1 MVSEGQV
8 IKGKVDCKPNGINP
22 RDLDIVIDYSTDG
35 ADGAIEVQA
44 GSMKYKMS

>member
-1 MVSEGQV
+1 MVAEGQV

-22 RDLDIVIDYSTDG
+22 RDLDIVLDYSTEG
-35 ADGAIEVQA
+35 ADGAVETQT